1 MMRLAGYDIVETL
14 HENIETVI
22 YGGLSVTD
30 ARPVILKCSRSE
42 YPTPRV
48 LARLQHEYG
57 LLRGLDLP
65 GLIKTH
71 GLIRHG
77 NGLALLLEDF
87 GGHALDR
94 ITEPRL
100 DLEAVLQIA
109 ISVAGTLEML
119 HSQPILHKDVKPHN
133 ILLNPTTRQVKL
145 IDLSLAT
152 RLSQEPHRLLVPT
165 ALEGTLAYMSP
176 EQTGRMS
183 RVVDARSDLYSFGV
197 TLYEL
202 LTGALPFSATEPA
215 EMIHSHLARTPTPVR
230 ERNPAI
236 PEVLS
241 ELVMKLLAK
250 AAEDRYQT
258 ARGLGV
264 DLKECLHRWHAGG
277 QIAPFPLGQR
287 DLSGELRIPQRLY
300 GREKEIAALLAASER
315 VHRGAVEMLLLSGG
329 PGVGKSALVQES
341 YKDINQ
347 RSTYFIRGK
356 FDQLGRQVPYAPIAH
371 AFQQVIRQRLADPP
385 EALEAWKREFL
396 SAVGSNGQLLINLIP
411 ELGLILGPQ
420 PEVPE
425 LGPTES
431 TNRFN
436 LVFQSLVRSFAT
448 AAHPLILF
456 LDDLQWAD
464 PASLKLLQTL
474 LRDPDRGYLLV
485 VGAYRDQDVDAS
497 HLLGLHLDEL
507 RKAGATMEEHRL
519 RPLELAHVTALL
531 ADTLSQG
538 PEQMAPL
545 ARLVL
550 AKTQGNPFFLGQF
563 LEALVRERRLAFDG
577 QAGAW
582 RWDLQGIAAA
592 QVTANVV
599 DLVANKLRRLSP
611 GTQRLL
617 MLAACI
623 GHQFELGVLS
633 SLDGRSPSLWTA
645 ELWEALREGVI
656 LPLDSDYRF
665 LPSGP
670 EADAEPLGDA
680 LATSLHVSC
689 RFLHDRVQQAAYGL
703 IPEGDRPTLHLRIGR
718 MLKEQRGPEPGDE
731 GLFEIVNHMNH
742 GAALLAEADER
753 LELSQLNLAAGK
765 RAKANAAYATAASYL
780 KAGMSLLEDGGW
792 ASEPALAFRLH
803 AERAECEFL
812 SGRFQEAEALFDV
825 LLARTR
831 SVSELAHVYSLRIV
845 LNTTLGK
852 AAEALAAGRAGLALF
867 DVHLPATE
875 AEQQAALGATLA
887 QIEASRAG
895 RPIEELLD
903 APTMT
908 SVKHA
913 TVSKLLM
920 ELVVPAYFTSPI
932 LFSLL
937 CIQLVNISLR
947 HGNSEFSPFGY
958 VNYGFLLA
966 AKMGRP
972 EDAYAF
978 GRLGLAVHEKLHN
991 PSLTC
996 RLYCV
1001 FAGYLPR
1008 CKPLRTAL
1016 PHLYQALHGGLE
1028 VGDLAYASYACH
1040 HIGFMKMALGEELAV
1055 LREEVDRFLA
1065 LMKRTQDAVSTVILT
1080 STRQAIANLEGQTD
1094 GPLTLNDAH
1103 FNEQRFIAEAE
1114 AAGLTRGCC
1123 YYYCTKLQLLF
1134 LHGDYEGARAMAEK
1148 AEPLAWSAV
1157 GSYFE
1162 TELSLYSC
1170 LTLAALHRP
1179 DAPADEQAR
1188 TVEAMRRHHARIAAW
1203 ARGCPENYT
1212 HQRLLVEAEL
1222 ARIEGREVKAIGL
1235 HEQAISAAEQNG
1247 FGHLAAMG
1255 SELVAKLHRSRGRLS
1270 LASVY
1275 LREAH
1280 YGYLR
1285 WGAVAKAR
1293 ALEEQHPEVAR
1304 ELAQP
1309 SRSSASVSLGSSR
1322 SSTAVWLDLDVEAM
1336 IGAAQAIATETQLDK
1351 VLDQL
1356 MRSVLIHAGA
1366 QRGFLLV
1373 PEGDQLIIV
1382 ASMQTGPDAVR
1393 VGLSM
1398 PLEADAELATT
1409 VVRYVA
1415 RSHET
1420 VVLDNAGADPRFV
1433 ADAYIS
1439 AQPGRSIL
1447 CLALLHQERL
1457 SGILYLENNAVLYAF
1472 TRTRVELLRVL
1483 SSQAAIAME
1492 NAQLYAEAQRTSREL
1507 QRSNEGLELQVYQ
1520 RTFELRQANER
1531 LQSELVERARAER
1544 ERAALQE
1551 EIIVA
1556 QKARL
1561 AEMST
1566 PLIPITAKIMVMPLI
1581 GTVDYARAEQ
1591 VLESALRG
1599 VQRSRARVV
1608 ILDITGMTHIDT
1620 AVAAMLVATTR
1631 ALRLLGA
1638 QAVLTGLRAEF
1649 ARLLI
1654 AENIELGALTT
1665 RATLQSGIAY
1675 ALERTRE

>member
-1 MMRLAGYDIVETL
+1 MQLAGYHIVETL
-14 HENIETVI
+14 HESSETVL
-22 YGGLSVTD
+22 YRGVSGADPRS
-30 ARPVILKCSRSE
+30 VILKCSRSE

-57 LLRGLDLP
+57 LLRGLELP

-94 ITEPRL
+94 LTEPRL

-109 ISVAGTLEML
+109 ISVAGTLERL
-119 HSQPILHKDVKPHN
+119 HSLPLLHKDIKPHN

-152 RLSQEPHRLLVPT
+152 RLSQEPRRLLVPT
-165 ALEGTLAYMSP
+165 ALEGTLAYMAP
-176 EQTGRMS
+176 EQTGRMN

-202 LTGALPFSATEPA
+202 LTGVLPFGATDPA
-215 EMIHSHLARTPTPVR
+215 EMIHSHLARMPVPVR

-258 ARGLGV
+258 ARGLGA
-264 DLKECLHRWHAGG
+264 DLKECLQRWQAGG

-287 DLSGELRIPQRLY
+287 DLGGELRIPQRLY

-315 VHRGAVEMLLLSGG
+315 VHRGAAELLLLSGG

-356 FDQLGRQVPYAPIAH
+356 FDQLGRHVPYAPIAH

-385 EALEAWKREFL
+385 EALEAWKRELL

-448 AAHPLILF
+448 AQHPLILF

-474 LRDPDRGYLLV
+474 LGDPDRGYLLV
-485 VGAYRDQDVDAS
+485 IGAYRDQDVDAS

-507 RKAGATMEEHRL
+507 RKAGVTMEEHTL

-531 ADTLSQG
+531 SDTLSQG
-538 PEQMAPL
+538 PGQLAPL

-563 LEALVRERRLAFDG
+563 LEALFWERRLTFDG

-582 RWDLQGIAAA
+582 RWDLSGIAAA
-592 QVTANVV
+592 QVTADVV
-599 DLVANKLRRLSP
+599 DLVTDKLRRLSP
-611 GTQRLL
+611 STQRLL

-633 SLDGRSPSLWTA
+633 SLDGRSPSSWAA

-670 EADAEPLGDA
+670 EPDAEPLGDA
-680 LATSLHVSC
+680 LATCLHVSC
-689 RFLHDRVQQAAYGL
+689 RFPHDRVQQAAYGL

-718 MLKEQRGPEPGDE
+718 RLKEQRGPEQGDE
-731 GLFEIVNHMNH
+731 GLFEIINHMNH
-742 GAALLAEADER
+742 GAALLTEADER

-765 RAKANAAYATAASYL
+765 RAKANAAYATAASYFR
-780 KAGMSLLEDGGW
+780 AGISLLEDGGW
-792 ASEPALAFRLH
+792 ASEPTLAFRLH
-803 AERAECEFL
+803 VECAECEFL
-812 SGRFQEAEALFDV
+812 SGRFREPEALFDV

-831 SVSELAHVYSLRIV
+831 SASDLAQVYALRVI
-845 LNTTLGK
+845 LHSTRGK
-852 AAEALAAGRAGLALF
+852 YAEALAAGRAGLALF
-867 DVHLPATE
+867 DVHLPASA
-875 AEQQAALGATLA
+875 AEQQAALDASLA

-903 APTMT
+903 APTVT
-908 SVKHA
+908 SREPA
-913 TVSKLLM
+913 TVAKLLM
-920 ELVVPAYFTSPI
+920 EVIVPAHFTSPI
-932 LFSLL
+932 LFSLI
-937 CIQLVNISLR
+937 CTQLVILSLR
-947 HGNSEFSPFGY
+947 HGNSELSPYGY
-958 VNYGFLLA
+958 VMYGYFLAVWL
-966 AKMGRP
+966 GRP
-972 EDAYAF
+972 EDAYAY
-978 GRLGLAVHEKLHN
+978 GQIGLALHEKLHL

-996 RLYCV
+996 RLHYS
-1001 FAGYLPR
+1001 FGRFLPL
-1008 CKPLRTAL
+1008 CKPLRMAL
-1016 PHLYQALHGGLE
+1016 PHFYQTLQGGLA
-1028 VGDLAYASYACH
+1028 VGNLSFASFACQ
-1040 HIGFMKMALGEELAV
+1040 HIAPTRMGLGDELAIV
-1055 LREEVDRFLA
+1055 REEVDRFLA
-1065 LMKRTQDAVSTVILT
+1065 LMKRTQELVSTLMLT
-1080 STRQAIANLEGQTD
+1080 ITRQAIANLEGQTD
-1094 GPLTLNDAH
+1094 GPLTLDDAH
-1103 FNEQRFIAEAE
+1103 FSEQRFLAEAE
-1114 AAGLTRGCC
+1114 AAGLMMSCC
-1123 YYYCTKLQLLF
+1123 YYYFIKLQLLF

-1148 AEPLAWSAV
+1148 AAQLAGSAV
-1157 GSYFE
+1157 GSYYW
-1162 TELSLYSC
+1162 TELPLYSC

-1222 ARIEGREVKAIGL
+1222 ARVEGREAEAIGL
-1235 HEQAISAAEQNG
+1235 HEQAISAAQQSG

-1270 LASVY
+1270 LASFY

-1285 WGAVAKAR
+1285 WGAVAKACG
-1293 ALEEQHPEVAR
+1293 LEEQHPELASA
-1304 ELAQP
+1304 LAQS
-1309 SRSSASVSLGSSR
+1309 SRSSASVSLGSTR
-1322 SSTAVWLDLDVEAM
+1322 SSSAAWLDLDVEAM

-1366 QRGFLLV
+1366 QRGFLLI

-1382 ASMQTGPDAVR
+1382 ASMRTGPDAVR
-1393 VGLSM
+1393 VGLST

-1420 VVLDNAGADPRFV
+1420 VVLDNAGADPRFA

-1447 CLALLHQERL
+1447 CLALLHQGRL
-1457 SGILYLENNAVLYAF
+1457 SGILYLENNAVLHAF
-1472 TRTRVELLRVL
+1472 TATRVELLRVL

-1507 QRSNEGLELQVYQ
+1507 QRTNEGLELQVNQ
-1520 RTFELRQANER
+1520 RTIELQQANER
-1531 LQSELVERARAER
+1531 LQSELVERERAER

-1556 QKARL
+1556 QRARL
-1561 AEMST
+1561 KEMST
-1566 PLIPITAKIMVMPLI
+1566 PLIPITDQIMIMPLI
-1581 GTVDYARAEQ
+1581 GTVDRARAEQ
-1591 VLESALRG
+1591 VLESALTG
-1599 VQRSRARVV
+1599 VQRSRARIV

-1638 QAVLTGLRAEF
+1638 HTVLTGLRPEF
-1649 ARLLI
+1649 ARLLV
-1654 AENIELGALTT
+1654 AENIELGALET
-1665 RATLQSGIAY
+1665 RGTLQSGIAY
-1675 ALERTRE
+1675 ALKRTRE

>member
-1 MMRLAGYDIVETL
+1 MQLAGYDIVETL
-14 HENIETVI
+14 HESSETVL
-22 YGGLSVTD
+22 YRGVSGAD
-30 ARPVILKCSRSE
+30 PRPVILKCSRSE

-57 LLRGLDLP
+57 LLRGLELP
-65 GLIKTH
+65 GLIKSH

-77 NGLALLLEDF
+77 NGLVLLLEDF

-94 ITEPRL
+94 LTEPRL

-109 ISVAGTLEML
+109 ISVAGTLERL
-119 HSQPILHKDVKPHN
+119 HSLPLLHKDIKPHN
-133 ILLNPTTRQVKL
+133 ILFNPTTRQVKL
-145 IDLSLAT
+145 SDLSLAT
-152 RLSQEPHRLLVPT
+152 RLSQEPRRLLVPT
-165 ALEGTLAYMSP
+165 ALEGTLAYMAP
-176 EQTGRMS
+176 EQTGRMN

-202 LTGALPFSATEPA
+202 LTGALPFSATDPA
-215 EMIHSHLARTPTPVR
+215 EMIHSHLARMPVPVR

-258 ARGLGV
+258 ARGLGA
-264 DLKECLHRWHAGG
+264 DLKECLQRWHAGG

-287 DLSGELRIPQRLY
+287 DLGGELRIPQRLY

-315 VHRGAVEMLLLSGG
+315 VHRGAVELLLLSGG

-356 FDQLGRQVPYAPIAH
+356 FDQLGRHVPYAPIAH

-385 EALEAWKREFL
+385 EALEAWKRELL

-436 LVFQSLVRSFAT
+436 LVFQSLVRAFAS

-474 LRDPDRGYLLV
+474 LGDPERGYLLV

-497 HLLGLHLDEL
+497 HLLGLHLGEL
-507 RKAGATMEEHRL
+507 RKAGATMEEHTL
-519 RPLELAHVTALL
+519 QPLELAHVTALL
-531 ADTLSQG
+531 ADTLRHS
-538 PEQMAPL
+538 PEQLAPL
-545 ARLVL
+545 ARLVH

-563 LEALVRERRLAFDG
+563 LETLVQERQLAFDG

-582 RWDLQGIAAA
+582 RWDLPGIAAA

-599 DLVANKLRRLSP
+599 ELVADKLRRLAPS
-611 GTQRLL
+611 TQRLL

-633 SLDGRSPSLWTA
+633 SLDGRSPSSWAA

-656 LPLDSDYRF
+656 QPLDSDYRF

-670 EADAEPLGDA
+670 EPGAVPLGDA
-680 LATSLHVSC
+680 LATSLHVCC

-718 MLKEQRGPEPGDE
+718 KLKEQRGPEPGDE
-731 GLFEIVNHMNH
+731 GLFEIVNHMNY
-742 GAALLAEADER
+742 GAALLAEVGER

-765 RAKANAAYATAASYL
+765 RAKASAAYATAASYFE
-780 KAGMSLLEDGGW
+780 AGISLLEDGGW
-792 ASEPALAFRLH
+792 ASEPALAFNLH

-831 SVSELAHVYSLRIV
+831 SASELGYVYALRIV
-845 LNTTLGK
+845 LYSTLGK
-852 AAEALAAGRAGLALF
+852 FAEALDAGRAGLALF

-887 QIEASRAG
+887 EIEVSRAG

-903 APTMT
+903 APTLS
-908 SVKHA
+908 SVDPA
-913 TVSKLLM
+913 TLSKLLM
-920 ELVVPAYFTSPI
+920 ELVGPAYYTSPT

-937 CIQLVNISLR
+937 CTQLVTLSLR
-947 HGNSEFSPFGY
+947 HGNSERSPLGY
-958 VNYGFLLA
+958 VSYGYLLA
-966 AKMGRP
+966 AAMGRP
-972 EDAYAF
+972 ADAYAY

-991 PSLTC
+991 PRLTC
-996 RLYCV
+996 RVHFVVGVYHH
-1001 FAGYLPR
+1001 R

-1016 PHLYQALHGGLE
+1016 PHLYQTLHSGLE
-1028 VGDLAYASYACH
+1028 VGDLAYASLACH
-1040 HIGFMKMALGEELAV
+1040 HIGVTRMGLGEELAAV
-1055 LREEVDRFLA
+1055 REEVDRHLA
-1065 LMKRTQDAVSTVILT
+1065 LMKRTQNLVSTLMLT
-1080 STRQAIANLEGQTD
+1080 ITRQAIANLEGQTD
-1094 GPLTLNDAH
+1094 GPLTLDDGH
-1103 FNEQRFIAEAE
+1103 FREQRFLAEAE
-1114 AAGLTRGCC
+1114 AAGVMECC
-1123 YYYCTKLQLLF
+1123 YYYYLIKLRILL
-1134 LHGDYEGARAMAEK
+1134 LHGECEGARVMEEK
-1148 AEPLAWSAV
+1148 AAALAGSAL
-1157 GSYFE
+1157 GSYYE

-1179 DAPADEQAR
+1179 DAPADEQVR
-1188 TVEAMRRHHARIAAW
+1188 TVETMRRHHARIVAW
-1203 ARGCPENYT
+1203 ARGCPENYA

-1222 ARIEGREVKAIGL
+1222 GRVEGREVEAIGL
-1235 HEQAISAAEQNG
+1235 YEHAISAAQQSG
-1247 FGHLAAMG
+1247 FGHHAAIG
-1255 SELVAKLHRSRGRLS
+1255 SELVARLHRSRGRLS
-1270 LASVY
+1270 LASFY

-1285 WGAVAKAR
+1285 WGAVAKVR
-1293 ALEEQHPEVAR
+1293 ALEAQHPELGS

-1309 SRSSASVSLGSSR
+1309 SWPSASVSLGSSR
-1322 SSTAVWLDLDVEAM
+1322 SPSAAWLHLDVEAM
-1336 IGAAQAIATETQLDK
+1336 IHAAQAIATETQLDK

-1366 QRGFLLV
+1366 QRGFLLI

-1382 ASMQTGPDAVR
+1382 ASMRTGPDAVL
-1393 VGLSM
+1393 VGLST
-1398 PLEADAELATT
+1398 PLATDAELATT

-1420 VVLDNAGADPRFV
+1420 VVLDNAGADPRFA

-1447 CLALLHQERL
+1447 CLALLHQGRL
-1457 SGILYLENNAVLYAF
+1457 SGILYLENNAVLHAF
-1472 TRTRVELLRVL
+1472 TATRVELLRVL

-1507 QRSNEGLELQVYQ
+1507 QRTNEGLELQVNQ
-1520 RTFELRQANER
+1520 RTIELQQANER
-1531 LQSELVERARAER
+1531 LQSELVERERAER

-1556 QKARL
+1556 QRARL
-1561 AEMST
+1561 KEMST
-1566 PLIPITAKIMVMPLI
+1566 PLIPITDQIMIMPLI
-1581 GTVDYARAEQ
+1581 GTVDRARAEQ

-1599 VQRSRARVV
+1599 VQRSRARIV

-1638 QAVLTGLRAEF
+1638 QAVLTGLRPEF
-1649 ARLLI
+1649 ARLLV
-1654 AENIELGALTT
+1654 AENIELGALET
-1665 RATLQSGIAY
+1665 RGTLQSGIAY
-1675 ALERTRE
+1675 ALKRTRE